1 MKLMFK
7 RLLHD
12 KRAITPVLSS
22 LLLTGVAVAAMAIA
36 TSATYMITSNLKDN
50 MSERVVVEDVWF
62 TDGVIKVYMYNM
74 GKVAVHVSAVY
85 IDHTSQPFNSPFPL
99 GLNQE
104 DELDIYYYW
113 SSNVTYYIDIVTN
126 RGTHIASYYTAP

>member
-1 MKLMFK
+1 
-7 RLLHD
+7 
-12 KRAITPVLSS
+12 
-22 LLLTGVAVAAMAIA
+22 MAIA